1 MMVLPTAIVQ
11 GASPMPSITHLETAV
26 ETLLAESLPT
36 LPRATRQRLVAFLL
50 GVLLAGTVVLRRVAT
65 TQAHFT
71 PETATAASHERR
83 LRRTLNDA
91 QLGPAVP
98 LYGRVLRRVLR
109 RVPADRRL
117 TLILDESGHST
128 VVRVLLAALW
138 YRGRAIPLCWVLWPC
153 YQPHPQSYWADC
165 ADLLAQAA
173 ALLPAGVPVT
183 VLADRAFGCPGFTD
197 LVVAQSWQYV
207 VRVQG
212 QTRLRQADGSEQA
225 LNTLVRQAGSY
236 WYGSGAVFKK
246 EGWRPASVLAY
257 WRTGCKEPL
266 LLVSNH
272 RAGLGLVRWY
282 RLRGA
287 IEALFRD
294 WKTSGWQ
301 WEASQVRDVGHQAV
315 VVLVLALATL
325 LTLCLGEEVAQ
336 QVLAQAPQQGQRR
349 PWHARDSLFR
359 LGRDRLWQRVWQDDQ
374 SSIAWELADAG
385 SENWSET
392 CWRKALPEAIPVLRT
407 GRVGT
412 REYQREPI

>member
-1 MMVLPTAIVQ
+1 
-11 GASPMPSITHLETAV
+11 MPSIAHLEQAV
-26 ETLLAESLPT
+26 ETLLVDSLPT

-65 TQAHFT
+65 TQAHLT

-109 RVPADRRL
+109 RLPATRRL
-117 TLILDESGHST
+117 TVILDESGHST
-128 VVRVLLAALW
+128 VSRVLLAALW
-138 YRGRAIPLCWVLWPC
+138 YRGRAVPLTWVLWSL
-153 YQPHPQSYWADC
+153 YTPHAQSYWADC
-165 ADLLAQAA
+165 AELLIQVA
-173 ALLPAGVPVT
+173 ALLPTGVSVT

-197 LVVAQSWQYV
+197 LVTAQGWQVV

-225 LNTLVRQAGSY
+225 LRQVLPQAGTR
-236 WYGSGAVFKK
+236 WCGTGQVFKK
-246 EGWRPASVLAY
+246 EGWRAASVVAY
-257 WRTGCKEPL
+257 WRVGCREPL
-266 LLVSNH
+266 LLVSTLS
-272 RAGLGLVRWY
+272 AGWGLVRLY

-294 WKTSGWQ
+294 WKTQGWQ
-301 WEASQVRDVGHQAV
+301 WEASQVRDLAHQAV

-325 LTLCLGEEVAQ
+325 LTLCLGEEVATA
-336 QVLAQAPQQGQRR
+336 VLAQPAQQGQRR

-359 LGRDRLWQRVWQDDQ
+359 LGRDRLWQRLWQNDC
-374 SSIAWELADAG
+374 SAIAWALADAG
-385 SENWSET
+385 DENWSEE
-392 CWRKALPEAIPVLRT
+392 CWRTALPDAIPVLRT